1 MDENTQEIV
10 RALSFNHSLALT
22 STQAD
27 IIKHTKQ
34 YAWTRHLH
42 YYDNPNSDPPEYCS
56 LMSPPKD
63 DHDNLLYAIKNFTIN
78 FESRPK
84 FHLLMLV
91 HLLQDLH
98 QPLHLSGKSRGGNGV
113 MITLP
118 NSRRQVSLHE
128 YWDTIVIHQAQSETN
143 GKLLEYVTTAAR
155 YMTCDENSPERW
167 ARETERINCELVW
180 TDPTDPSYHER
191 ATNVAIHL
199 LIRASIRT
207 KCYLTDVLSKK
218 KMAWYIRTLDMAESS
233 QEDTLKFYDKAAQ
246 CPWMQDT
253 VRRCPWM
260 DKQFR
265 ACPYLN
271 TKFPPPQQEQVGQQL
286 PPITNR
292 VTPSGLLVPHFDPMS
307 SDE

>member
-1 MDENTQEIV
+1 MHFVQVIRWTMSIMCTIATFTHITNAWGRQGHLLIGEATYQLMDENTQEIV
-10 RALSFNHSLALT
+10 RALAFNHSLALT
-22 STQAD
+22 SPQAD

-56 LMSPPKD
+56 LSSPPKD

-128 YWDTIVIHQAQSETN
+128 YWDTNVIHQAQSETN

-155 YMTCDENSPERW
+155 YMTCDKNSPERW

-218 KMAWYIRTLDMAESS
+218 KWHNTLEHLLIW
-233 QEDTLKFYDKAAQ
+233 QNLLKK
-246 CPWMQDT
+246 T
-253 VRRCPWM
+253 R
-260 DKQFR
+260 
-265 ACPYLN
+265 
-271 TKFPPPQQEQVGQQL
+271 
-286 PPITNR
+286 
-292 VTPSGLLVPHFDPMS
+292 
-307 SDE
+307 